1 MKYFMHNAWQKKAY
15 KQDSD
20 GIRMQ
25 EGLQEAMLQARL
37 KARGQHKNQLVKFLL
52 VASPSLGDDLLTQL
66 NLHWSHA
73 KVGHEEMTQEK
84 MVDVAIARV
93 DP

>member
-1 MKYFMHNAWQKKAY
+1 MHNAWQKKAY